1 MVAGLVSRL
10 RCGCCCLLS
19 RADSYSEELACDQS
33 MSVEALEVLLF
44 PFDNCYISNIFVPIT
59 SVTSMRKAF
68 RISPAEW
75 EVMSVVWEQSPVD
88 ATTVAELLERKK
100 KWTLATVRTLL
111 RRLANK
117 GALAYRIEGKK
128 YVYTALV
135 TMEDCVR
142 QESES
147 FLARVVGRAP
157 AATLLHLVRKADLS
171 AADIAELRRVLRQKQ
186 E

>member
-1 MVAGLVSRL
+1 MKKSL
-10 RCGCCCLLS
+10 
-19 RADSYSEELACDQS
+19 
-33 MSVEALEVLLF
+33 
-44 PFDNCYISNIFVPIT
+44 
-59 SVTSMRKAF
+59 

-75 EVMSVVWEQSPVD
+75 EVMAVVWEHSSVD
-88 ATTVAELLERKK
+88 AATVAEVLERKK
-100 KWTLATVRTLL
+100 KWALATVRTLL
-111 RRLANK
+111 RRLVNK
-117 GALAYRIEGKK
+117 GALKYETEGKK
-128 YVYTALV
+128 YVYTTRV

-147 FLARVVGRAP
+147 FLDRVVGRAP